1 VSPVTP
7 GTHVSGGDPRPAPRL
22 GPGPGT
28 GPGILV
34 MFETEEAL
42 SSALTRL
49 RPDPQFDL
57 RTYTPKPLDS
67 EPERSAIPLLVL
79 IAGVLGACA
88 GFAMQVY
95 ASTAG
100 YPLDIGGRPEFSWPA
115 FIPITFEVG
124 VLFAVLAGVFG
135 YFAINRMPRLYEPID
150 EFESMRE
157 AMRDGWLVAIRSH
170 DPLRLVQAR
179 SIVEEWH
186 PIAIEA
192 MPE

>member
-1 VSPVTP
+1 M
-7 GTHVSGGDPRPAPRL
+7 RA
-22 GPGPGT
+22 
-28 GPGILV
+28 GILV
-34 MFETEEAL
+34 MFENEDAL
-42 SSALTRL
+42 SSALAQL
-49 RPDPQFDL
+49 RSDPAFEL
-57 RTYTPKPLDS
+57 HTYTPKPLES
-67 EPERSAIPLLVL
+67 ESERSTIPLIVL

-95 ASTAG
+95 ANTAG

-157 AMRDGWLVAIRSH
+157 ALRDGWIVAIRSD
-170 DPLRLVQAR
+170 DPLRLVEAR
-179 SIVEEWH
+179 SIVEEWS

>member
-1 VSPVTP
+1 MST
-7 GTHVSGGDPRPAPRL
+7 
-22 GPGPGT
+22 
-28 GPGILV
+28 GILV
-34 MFETEEAL
+34 MFESEDGLSGAL
-42 SSALTRL
+42 DQL
-49 RPDPQFDL
+49 RADPAFKL
-57 RTYTPKPLDS
+57 HTYTPKPLES
-67 EPERSAIPLLVL
+67 EPERSVIPLIVL

-95 ASTAG
+95 ANTAG

-115 FIPITFEVG
+115 FIPITFEVA

-157 AMRDGWLVAIRSH
+157 AMRDGWIVAIRSE
-170 DPLRLVQAR
+170 DPLRLAEAR
-179 SIVEEWH
+179 SIVEEWR
-186 PIAIEA
+186 PVAIEE

>member
-1 VSPVTP
+1 M
-7 GTHVSGGDPRPAPRL
+7 SGGL
-22 GPGPGT
+22 
-28 GPGILV
+28 LV

-42 SSALTRL
+42 SNALTRL
-49 RPDPQFDL
+49 RSHPAFEL
-57 RTYTPKPLDS
+57 RTYTPKPLES
-67 EPERSAIPLLVL
+67 EAGGSALPLIVL

-95 ASTAG
+95 ANTDG

-135 YFAINRMPRLYEPID
+135 YFAINRMPRLYERID
-150 EFESMRE
+150 EFDSMRE
-157 AMRDGWLVAIRSH
+157 AMRDGWLVAICSD
-170 DPLRLVQAR
+170 DPLRLSQAR
-179 SIVEEWH
+179 AIVEEWG
-186 PIAIEA
+186 PVAIEE